1 MSDPPR
7 LRSEAAGL
15 EGLLLRSSRDF
26 EPPASAEEEVWRRVQ
41 IVTAAGAVAGATGL
55 AASTAAAGSK
65 VLGKTLWLSVLK
77 WSAVVALGV
86 PAAGVATRWVVH
98 REATSNA
105 QVASTSKSEPLA
117 KTMASAAPPVESTPS
132 MPVVVPPGMP
142 TVTATTAIAPVAP
155 LDVRSTPRVH
165 GGASGA
171 SAPPKDVPSALN
183 RESRSLG
190 AARAKFAAGDPRG
203 ALDDA
208 TRLGVDFPHGRLA
221 QEREVLAIDC
231 LAALGD
237 GEGTRARATAFVHRF
252 AQSPYLAHVR
262 QVGHLDER

>member
-1 MSDPPR
+1 MRDPPR

-15 EGLLLRSSRDF
+15 EGLLLRSSRDL

-86 PAAGVATRWVVH
+86 PAAGMATRWVVH
-98 REATSNA
+98 REATSSV
-105 QVASTSKSEPLA
+105 QVASPPRSEPLVMT
-117 KTMASAAPPVESTPS
+117 KASAAPPVESTPS
-132 MPVVVPPGMP
+132 MPVVVSIVTPTGM
-142 TVTATTAIAPVAP
+142 APVAP
-155 LDVRSTPRVH
+155 LDVRSTPRAH
-165 GGASGA
+165 GASGV

-203 ALDDA
+203 ALDDV

-231 LAALGD
+231 LAAVGD
-237 GEGTRARATAFVHRF
+237 GDGARSRANAFVNRF
-252 AQSPYLAHVR
+252 GQSPYLAHVR

>member
-7 LRSEAAGL
+7 LRSEAASL
-15 EGLLLRSSRDF
+15 EGLLLRSSRDL

-77 WSAVVALGV
+77 WSAVVALGL
-86 PAAGVATRWVVH
+86 PAAGGATRWVVH
-98 REATSNA
+98 REATSTV
-105 QVASTSKSEPLA
+105 QVASTPKSEPLA
-117 KTMASAAPPVESTPS
+117 KASTLPPVESTPS
-132 MPVVVPPGMP
+132 MPVVLP
-142 TVTATTAIAPVAP
+142 TVTPTAMAR
-155 LDVRSTPRVH
+155 LDVRSTPRAH
-165 GGASGA
+165 GASGA
-171 SAPPKDVPSALN
+171 SGPPKDVPSALN

-203 ALDDA
+203 ALDDV

-231 LAALGD
+231 LAAVSDGD
-237 GEGTRARATAFVHRF
+237 GARARAIAFVNRF
-252 AQSPYLAHVR
+252 GQSPYLAHVR
-262 QVGHLDER
+262 QVGHLDDR